1 MNADLPAPDATASA
15 ALEAWRHAPLG
26 MAWLRAQ
33 DGQLLQANASLRL
46 LGVVDPLPP
55 LSALLASEEAAVL
68 AQVRAGQ
75 AWTARLPLGGR
86 LCDWHV
92 HQPAPGSELLLSV
105 WPLREAS
112 RDAQSTAAQL
122 GHELRTPLAGVI
134 SLTELVLSSELADRQ
149 RKLLELSLQSGRQLL
164 ELINHTLDLARLDAG
179 ALQVA
184 PRAFALHDCLR
195 DAMAPL
201 LAQAHAKG
209 IQLQARVQP
218 GLPGRLRADDLRLRQ
233 VLANLVGNAVKF
245 TERGQVRLDVRRSLD
260 VAHGLRLHFE
270 VSDTGVGLSPEAL
283 QRLFRPFAQADATV
297 AQRHGGSG
305 LGLVI
310 AQRLVRLLGG
320 QDIEVESQP
329 GLGACFRFSIL
340 AEAEA

>member
-1 MNADLPAPDATASA
+1 MTADSAA

-26 MAWLRAQ
+26 MAWLQAQ
-33 DGQLLQANASLRL
+33 DGQLLQANAGLRL
-46 LGVVDPLPP
+46 LGVTDPLPT
-55 LSALLASEEAAVL
+55 LGALLGGQEAEVL

-75 AWTARLPLGGR
+75 AWSARLPLGDR
-86 LCDWHV
+86 LCDWQLQ
-92 HQPAPGSELLLSV
+92 QPAPGADLLLCL

-112 RDAQSTAAQL
+112 RDAQSAAAQL

-134 SLTELVLSSELADRQ
+134 SLTELVLSSELAERQ

-179 ALQVA
+179 ALQLA

-195 DAMAPL
+195 EAMAPL

-209 IQLQARVQP
+209 ILLQARVQP
-218 GLPGRLRADDLRLRQ
+218 GLPARLRADDLRLRQ

-245 TERGQVRLDVRRSLD
+245 TERGQVRLDVRRS
-260 VAHGLRLHFE
+260 VEASQGLRLHFE
-270 VSDTGVGLSPEAL
+270 VTDTGVGMAPEAL
-283 QRLFRPFAQADATV
+283 QRLFRPFSQADAGI
-297 AQRHGGSG
+297 AQTHGGSG

-310 AQRLVRLLGG
+310 AQRLVKLLGG
-320 QDIEVESQP
+320 QGIAVESQP

-340 AEAEA
+340 VQAEP

>member
-1 MNADLPAPDATASA
+1 MTDEPAAA

-33 DGQLLQANASLRL
+33 DGQLLQANASLRM
-46 LGVVDPLPP
+46 LGVADPLPT
-55 LSALLASEEAAVL
+55 LGKLLGGEDAAVL

-75 AWTARLPLGGR
+75 AWSARLPLGDR
-86 LCDWHV
+86 LCDWQL
-92 HQPAPGSELLLSV
+92 HQPAPGADLLLCL

-112 RDAQSTAAQL
+112 RDAQSAAAQL

-134 SLTELVLSSELADRQ
+134 SLTELVLSSELAERQ

-179 ALQVA
+179 ALQLA
-184 PRAFALHDCLR
+184 PRSFSLHDCLR

-209 IQLQARVQP
+209 ILLQARVQP
-218 GLPGRLRADDLRLRQ
+218 GLPARLRADDLRLRQ

-245 TERGQVRLDVRRSLD
+245 TERGQVRLDVRRSVD
-260 VAHGLRLHFE
+260 AAQGLRLHFE
-270 VSDTGVGLSPEAL
+270 VTDTGVGLTAETL
-283 QRLFRPFAQADATV
+283 QRLFRPFSQADAGT
-297 AQRHGGSG
+297 AQTHGGSG

-310 AQRLVRLLGG
+310 AQRLVKLLGG
-320 QDIEVESQP
+320 QGIEVESQP
-329 GLGACFRFSIL
+329 GLGACFRFSVL
-340 AEAEA
+340 VQAEA